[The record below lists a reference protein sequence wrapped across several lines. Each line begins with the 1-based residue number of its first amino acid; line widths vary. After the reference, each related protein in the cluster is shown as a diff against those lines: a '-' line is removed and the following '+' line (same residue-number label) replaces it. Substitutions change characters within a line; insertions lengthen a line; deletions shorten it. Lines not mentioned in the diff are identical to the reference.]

1 MSTVDEIN
9 ASFESY
15 MIVERL
21 VFSPEP
27 GSACASIVLELR
39 SKDPN
44 SKRRL
49 RVQASGVSSW
59 RLSGDFDGFVQ
70 LGCLRVTDVH
80 HRQWDGVRYE
90 LDELEDR
97 RIWLLCDSLSVE
109 TISPGP

>member
-9 ASFESY
+9 ARFESF

-39 SKDPN
+39 SNEPT
-44 SKRRL
+44 STRRI
-49 RVQASGVSSW
+49 RVQAGGVAIW
-59 RLSGDFDGFVQ
+59 RLSGDLYGLVQ